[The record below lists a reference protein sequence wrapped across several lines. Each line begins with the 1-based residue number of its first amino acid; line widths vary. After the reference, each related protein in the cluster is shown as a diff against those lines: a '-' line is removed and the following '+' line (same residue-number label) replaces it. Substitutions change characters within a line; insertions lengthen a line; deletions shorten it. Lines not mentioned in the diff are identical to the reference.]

1 MKCNIIYQV
10 LKADFLER
18 TRRFSFL
25 AICAITM
32 FLTFLSVPNIK
43 APFVS
48 ICLEPDIFR
57 QGSNSSWISI
67 TIALCG
73 GILFPMIGLSFVK
86 NNISMDR
93 NTGLLSIM
101 PSGNMSKAN
110 YVIGKYLSS
119 LFLLTVMWG
128 LTVIGAAIMLPVQ
141 FPNQPLSFYDFISP
155 FIGTY
160 PGIVFASALAVF
172 LESVSVISRKISNA
186 AGVTVLFV
194 MFLINYS
201 TSDYNYP
208 LLRIFDYSN
217 YRWNMES
224 VNSSVVPIIGREVQE
239 TGILVP
245 GGMFA
250 DSRGVQELF
259 FHGMKWSSQYFA
271 DKILLVLFCLVLV
284 AMAIIFLDQTEQR
297 RKITFK
303 KSQKK
308 IYSARAY
315 YTNTFVTD
323 FKMLYSGLPK
333 LWYILIV
340 GLWIISIFAPLKYVQ
355 GYLWIVMLVFCVV
368 VFSQIGCRE
377 YEHNLAEYFMT
388 IKSAPVK
395 SLFYS
400 CTGGMITSLVLSA
413 PIIIKCLIIQNYA
426 GSLGYIAFS
435 LFIPALACFSGEYTK
450 SKRAFET
457 VYLLICFLLINMPD
471 FLYQK
476 NMIAITIIGTII
488 LMAGTLV
495 KRLQQ

>member
-128 LTVIGAAIMLPVQ
+128 LTIMGAAIMLPVQ

-155 FIGTY
+155 FIGIY

-208 LLRIFDYSN
+208 LL
-217 YRWNMES
+217 
-224 VNSSVVPIIGREVQE
+224 
-239 TGILVP
+239 
-245 GGMFA
+245 MFV
-250 DSRGVQELF
+250 S
-259 FHGMKWSSQYFA
+259 
-271 DKILLVLFCLVLV
+271 
-284 AMAIIFLDQTEQR
+284 
-297 RKITFK
+297 
-303 KSQKK
+303 
-308 IYSARAY
+308 
-315 YTNTFVTD
+315 
-323 FKMLYSGLPK
+323 
-333 LWYILIV
+333 
-340 GLWIISIFAPLKYVQ
+340 
-355 GYLWIVMLVFCVV
+355 
-368 VFSQIGCRE
+368 
-377 YEHNLAEYFMT
+377 
-388 IKSAPVK
+388 
-395 SLFYS
+395 
-400 CTGGMITSLVLSA
+400 
-413 PIIIKCLIIQNYA
+413 
-426 GSLGYIAFS
+426 
-435 LFIPALACFSGEYTK
+435 
-450 SKRAFET
+450 
-457 VYLLICFLLINMPD
+457 
-471 FLYQK
+471 
-476 NMIAITIIGTII
+476 
-488 LMAGTLV
+488 
-495 KRLQQ
+495 